1 MSYTVSVNGTSSVLT
16 HTFQPQISLEG
27 EHELALML
35 LETYNT
41 IPNVHAGNNKF
52 HYGDG
57 KVVEIEAG
65 SYEIIDLIEFIEQ
78 KLNPKSVLD
87 DILSPTDESKEKVI
101 DISEKRATFQIE
113 ILCKLDIDFSRPDS
127 IGRIFGFEKRVLK
140 AGKTHTSDSRV
151 RPFEIDTILVSTNIT
166 SNWYINDK
174 PTHAIYQSV
183 IEAAPGNRLNIQPK
197 HLIYF
202 PIVTRNLHEVVFKI
216 TDQDHNLINFNGGFI
231 TLCAHIRKSNAA

>member
-52 HYGDG
+52 HYGNG
-57 KVVEIEAG
+57 EVLEIEPG

-78 KLNPKSVLD
+78 KLNPNSVLD
-87 DILSPTDESKEKVI
+87 DILSPIDESKKKVI
-101 DISEKRATFQIE
+101 DIREKRATFQIE
-113 ILCKLDIDFSRPDS
+113 IFCELDIDFSKPDS

-140 AGKTHTSDSRV
+140 AKKKHT
-151 RPFEIDTILVSTNIT
+151 
-166 SNWYINDK
+166 
-174 PTHAIYQSV
+174 
-183 IEAAPGNRLNIQPK
+183 
-197 HLIYF
+197 
-202 PIVTRNLHEVVFKI
+202 
-216 TDQDHNLINFNGGFI
+216 
-231 TLCAHIRKSNAA
+231 